1 MARDQAQVPRQRPRS
16 AACLTPFL
24 SPTQVAPV
32 QVAVLVV
39 RREEGTGSA
48 QAATVGGLTRGQEA
62 LLKESVG
69 KGLSSI
75 DSWSTAAS
83 TFYYD

>member
-1 MARDQAQVPRQRPRS
+1 MARDQAQVPRQSPRS

-24 SPTQVAPV
+24 SPTQVCPV

-48 QAATVGGLTRGQEA
+48 QAATVGGFT
-62 LLKESVG
+62 
-69 KGLSSI
+69 
-75 DSWSTAAS
+75 
-83 TFYYD
+83 